1 MLLINPHTS
10 FFFREEAQMV
20 SEEGLNAY
28 GALTWGQFFIYQ
40 GFNDKAGWMHTSSS
54 VDNIDEY
61 LETVTKQPDG
71 SYTYRVGT
79 EEKPLIAKKIVV
91 PYKSANGLAQKEFT
105 TYRTHRGPIVKQ
117 SPNGTKWVSMRL
129 MEEPLKALAQS
140 YLRTKARNLA
150 EYKKVM
156 EAHTNSSNNT
166 LYADADGNI
175 AYLHS
180 NFIPKRDA
188 KFDFTKP
195 VDGSNPATEWNGV
208 LTFDE
213 TPNVVNPKN
222 GWVYNTNNYPFSA
235 AGPGNSPSQ
244 KAFPPYVDAGSEN
257 PRGVHAIK
265 VLSGKK
271 GLTLDT
277 LITEVAYDS
286 YQPEFE
292 IQIPLLLKAHAAAAS
307 SNPLKAKTA
316 DAIAVLKDW
325 DYRWSAASVPQSVA
339 TFYGEDLWQRVAAD
353 ARKAN
358 VSVYEYMKSRA
369 TPQQRLESLAAAID
383 KLAADFGKWQTPW
396 GDINRFQRNDG
407 AIVQKFDDSKAST
420 PVHFA
425 SARWGSLASF
435 GARAYPGHQ
444 EVVRHQRQQLCGGG
458 RIWRSGEGQGRDRG
472 RPEQRARL
480 EALRRP
486 GGSVCDRQPSRCL
499 LLSRTV
505 EGPHRARIQ
514 AGAVR
519 QANRPTGQQADRKK
533 DREMTTA
540 KGTFDVKITPQASD
554 LAPEGPNLG
563 RMSLD
568 KQFHGDLN
576 GAAKGE
582 MITAAGLAVKESAA
596 YSAVERVVGNAAR
609 QEGQLRPAAHRHHES
624 RHTAASTS
632 PSCPTRPP
640 ASSSGSPARWT
651 SSSKASCTRTC
662 SSTSCRRADSIH

>member
-1 MLLINPHTS
+1 
-10 FFFREEAQMV
+10 
-20 SEEGLNAY
+20 
-28 GALTWGQFFIYQ
+28 
-40 GFNDKAGWMHTSSS
+40 
-54 VDNIDEY
+54 
-61 LETVTKQPDG
+61 
-71 SYTYRVGT
+71 
-79 EEKPLIAKKIVV
+79 
-91 PYKSANGLAQKEFT
+91 
-105 TYRTHRGPIVKQ
+105 
-117 SPNGTKWVSMRL
+117 

-292 IQIPLLLKAHAAAAS
+292 IQIPLLLKAHAAAAA

-339 TFYGEDLWQRVAAD
+339 IFYGEDLWQRVAAD

-358 VSVYEYMKSRA
+358 ISVYEYMKS
-369 TPQQRLESLAAAID
+369 QGHAAA
-383 KLAADFGKWQTPW
+383 AARIAGRGRRQAHR
-396 GDINRFQRNDG
+396 RFRQVADAVG
-407 AIVQKFDDSKAST
+407 
-420 PVHFA
+420 
-425 SARWGSLASF
+425 
-435 GARAYPGHQ
+435 
-444 EVVRHQRQQLCGGG
+444 RHQPLPAQR
-458 RIWRSGEGQGRDRG
+458 RRDRA
-472 RPEQRARL
+472 E
-480 EALRRP
+480 
-486 GGSVCDRQPSRCL
+486 
-499 LLSRTV
+499 
-505 EGPHRARIQ
+505 
-514 AGAVR
+514 VR
-519 QANRPTGQQADRKK
+519 
-533 DREMTTA
+533 
-540 KGTFDVKITPQASD
+540 
-554 LAPEGPNLG
+554 
-563 RMSLD
+563 
-568 KQFHGDLN
+568 
-576 GAAKGE
+576 
-582 MITAAGLAVKESAA
+582 
-596 YSAVERVVGNAAR
+596 
-609 QEGQLRPAAHRHHES
+609 
-624 RHTAASTS
+624 
-632 PSCPTRPP
+632 
-640 ASSSGSPARWT
+640 
-651 SSSKASCTRTC
+651 
-662 SSTSCRRADSIH
+662 